1 MTVTCTCCGTEL
13 GDVPSMWSFSAP
25 DTWGVP
31 GVGGASFLEEEL
43 CFVELPDLDEQHF
56 FLRALIEVPV
66 RGGSSP
72 SEPGALTY
80 SVWVSLSPAGFA
92 RAVEQW
98 EDPDRAAEPP
108 FFGQLANRIPGH
120 PETLRLRVRVH
131 TRPPGLRPL
140 VEIRNHDH
148 PLAVWQRDGIPAHE
162 LPAVAAACGG

>member
-1 MTVTCTCCGTEL
+1 MTVITCTCCGQDL

-43 CFVELPDLDEQHF
+43 CFVELPELEEQHF
-56 FLRALIEVPV
+56 FIRALIEVPIHGV
-66 RGGSSP
+66 RD
-72 SEPGALTY
+72 ALTY
-80 SVWVSLSPAGFA
+80 SVWVSLSAAGFA

-98 EDPDRAAEPP
+98 EDPQRAAEPP
-108 FFGQLANRIPGH
+108 FFGQLANRIPGY

-140 VEIRNHDH
+140 VEVRAHEH
-148 PLAVWQRDGIPAHE
+148 PLAAHQRDGIAAHE
-162 LPAVAAACGG
+162 LTAVAAVCGG

>member
-1 MTVTCTCCGTEL
+1 MTVITCTCCGLDL

-56 FLRALIEVPV
+56 FIRALIEVPI
-66 RGGSSP
+66 RGVQD
-72 SEPGALTY
+72 ALTY
-80 SVWVSLSPAGFA
+80 SVWVSLTAAGFA

-98 EDPDRAAEPP
+98 EDPDRAGEPP
-108 FFGQLANRIPGH
+108 FFGQLANRIPGY

-140 VEIRNHDH
+140 VEVRAHEH
-148 PLAVWQRDGIPAHE
+148 PLAARQRDGIDAHD
-162 LPAVAAACGG
+162 LPAVAAVCGG

>member
-1 MTVTCTCCGTEL
+1 VTVITCTCCGVAL

-43 CFVELPDLDEQHF
+43 CFVELPDSVAGAAEQHF
-56 FLRALIEVPV
+56 FIRGLIEVPV
-66 RGGSSP
+66 RDAG
-72 SEPGALTY
+72 EALTY

-108 FFGQLANRIPGH
+108 FFGQLANRIPGY

-131 TRPPGLRPL
+131 TRRPGLRPL
-140 VEIRNHDH
+140 VELRAHEH
-148 PLAVWQRDGIPAHE
+148 PLAARQRDGIAAHE
-162 LPAVAAACGG
+162 LREVAAACGA

>member
-1 MTVTCTCCGTEL
+1 VTVITCACCGVEL

-31 GVGGASFLEEEL
+31 GIGGASFLEEEL
-43 CFVELPDLDEQHF
+43 CFVELPGPESGDLEQHF
-56 FLRALIEVPV
+56 FIRGLIEVPV
-66 RGGSSP
+66 RG
-72 SEPGALTY
+72 SEDALTY

-131 TRPPGLRPL
+131 TRRPGLRPL
-140 VEIRNHDH
+140 VELRAHEH
-148 PLAVWQRDGIPAHE
+148 PLAVWQRDGIDAHE
-162 LPAVAAACGG
+162 LPKVAAACGA